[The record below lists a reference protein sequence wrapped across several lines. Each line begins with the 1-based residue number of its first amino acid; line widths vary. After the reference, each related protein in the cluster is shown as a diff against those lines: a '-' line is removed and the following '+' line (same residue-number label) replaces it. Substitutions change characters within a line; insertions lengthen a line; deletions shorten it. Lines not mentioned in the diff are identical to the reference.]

1 MKQTRLIT
9 VLLACLL
16 PCLVGVAQNTIVV
29 GTNLNIGENNIL
41 SSDLTGTKGHAIGRY
56 NIVGSHNS
64 LAVGHSDTINDASS
78 NSLAVGTSNK
88 VGGCASFALGH
99 DVKVMGDYS
108 LGVGRFLKTSEDGY
122 CMVIGNGF
130 QSTGLK
136 PKKYLENSYS
146 YSLMIGFKSI
156 PPTLTVGP
164 SPNDYPTGDTLGK
177 TGKIA
182 IGDVPVPDIAA
193 KLHIRSDYGEDAS
206 LFLEPKDKEN
216 SSTFIKLKD
225 EDHGIE
231 VDNEGELTVSSM
243 NGGGLGSLVLNGRVG
258 INISNESEAYVLA
271 VRGGI
276 LTDEVFI
283 KNVDEWFDHV
293 FAKDYELMSLHDLH
307 CYINNYGHL
316 PEVPAETIVLNEG
329 FNMGE
334 LQGILLKKIEEL
346 TLYTIEQQQQIER
359 LEQRINELERK

>member
-122 CMVIGNGF
+122 CMV
-130 QSTGLK
+130 
-136 PKKYLENSYS
+136 
-146 YSLMIGFKSI
+146 
-156 PPTLTVGP
+156 
-164 SPNDYPTGDTLGK
+164 
-177 TGKIA
+177 A
-182 IGDVPVPDIAA
+182 I
-193 KLHIRSDYGEDAS
+193 
-206 LFLEPKDKEN
+206 FL
-216 SSTFIKLKD
+216 
-225 EDHGIE
+225 
-231 VDNEGELTVSSM
+231 
-243 NGGGLGSLVLNGRVG
+243 
-258 INISNESEAYVLA
+258 
-271 VRGGI
+271 
-276 LTDEVFI
+276 
-283 KNVDEWFDHV
+283 
-293 FAKDYELMSLHDLH
+293 
-307 CYINNYGHL
+307 
-316 PEVPAETIVLNEG
+316 
-329 FNMGE
+329 
-334 LQGILLKKIEEL
+334 
-346 TLYTIEQQQQIER
+346 
-359 LEQRINELERK
+359 